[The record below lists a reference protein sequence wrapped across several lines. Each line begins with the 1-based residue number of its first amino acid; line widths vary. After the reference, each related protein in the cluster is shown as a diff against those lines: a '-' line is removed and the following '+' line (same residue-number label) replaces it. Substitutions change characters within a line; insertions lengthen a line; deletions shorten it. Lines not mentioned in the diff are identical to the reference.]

1 MQTELTMERLLPT
14 ANRIAQMLRAR
25 GETIAV
31 AESSAGGLI
40 SAALLAVPGASAYFV
55 GGGVVYT
62 RRALLALTPKS
73 ETVLRD
79 VKPGTEA
86 AALARAHLIREHL
99 STNWGLSESGTA
111 GPTGSRYGYPPGHSA
126 IAVSGSQDA
135 AKIVNT
141 GSDDRLANMWAFALA
156 SLELLELTLK
166 DHPASQ

>member
-1 MQTELTMERLLPT
+1 MERLLPT
-14 ANRIAQMLRAR
+14 ANRIALLLRAR

-31 AESSAGGLI
+31 SESSAGGLI
-40 SAALLAVPGASAYFV
+40 SAALLAVPGASAYFI

-99 STNWGLSESGTA
+99 STSWGLSESGVA
-111 GPTGSRYGYPPGHSA
+111 GPTGSRYGFAPGRTA
-126 IAVSGSQDA
+126 IAVSGARDA
-135 AKIVNT
+135 ARIVNT
-141 GSDDRLANMWAFALA
+141 DSDDRLANMWAFALA
-156 SLELLELTLK
+156 SLELLELALK
-166 DHPASQ
+166 DHSLS